1 MVELSNSQ
9 LKDILVNILETLKTD
24 DVMKNKI
31 NKLTGQSIDE
41 DTISSAID
49 SVNGQEVEEGK
60 TTITV
65 YQNEGKLNKIEIQ
78 INDQVKVEFSKESGD
93 DNLEYNVK

>member
-1 MVELSNSQ
+1 
-9 LKDILVNILETLKTD
+9 
-24 DVMKNKI
+24 MKNKI

-65 YQNEGKLNKIEIQ
+65 YQNEGKLNKIE
-78 INDQVKVEFSKESGD
+78 NT
-93 DNLEYNVK
+93 N